1 MKKTKYTPQAGD
13 VCEWNGREVMVC
25 YSFKIFEEFKVKYYR
40 IMLTDGT
47 YNYAAAKYLK
57 LIYRP

>member
-1 MKKTKYTPQAGD
+1 MKKTNYKPQAGD

-25 YSFKIFEEFKVKYYR
+25 YSFKIFEEFKVKSHR

-47 YNYAAAKYLK
+47 YNYSAAYNLK